1 MTGEHPTNEDLIGEQ
16 LVSDRPTGGRLEGQL
31 EARAGDG
38 ERHAGEG
45 WFAEP
50 PFAGYQ
56 QRYRLRARL
65 HHQVTDL
72 QTLDVLDLEPVGRA
86 LVLDATLQTS
96 LGDDFTY
103 HEPLV
108 HVPLCSHPDP
118 RRVLIVGGGDGG
130 ALRHVLLHG
139 SVEQAVE
146 VEIDRAVVDVS
157 RRYLP
162 EVSGGAYDDPR
173 ARLVIADGAAFAAR
187 TSERFDVV
195 LVDSTDPVGPAAV
208 LVSAEFLAAVRRL
221 LTPGGIMAMQSGSP
235 LTQPREWLATTR
247 AVRAAFPIA
256 RTYLG
261 MVPIYPGVQWSW
273 VAGSEGLDPTA
284 IDEAAVGER
293 MERLTGPLHIYNPS
307 WHRAAFALPTWM
319 RRLLTLDRDPTTADL
334 QLAGHPL
341 PGVLAGRGA

>member
-1 MTGEHPTNEDLIGEQ
+1 VHADDSGARAED
-16 LVSDRPTGGRLEGQL
+16 L
-31 EARAGDG
+31 EARS
-38 ERHAGEG
+38 GEG

-65 HHQVTDL
+65 HHQATEV

-86 LVLDATLQTS
+86 LVLDGTLQTS
-96 LGDDFTY
+96 LGEDFTY

-108 HVPLCSHPDP
+108 HVPLFSHPRP

-130 ALRHVLLHG
+130 ALRHVLMHD

-146 VEIDRAVVDVS
+146 VEIDRGVVEVS
-157 RRYLP
+157 RHFLP
-162 EVSGGAYDDPR
+162 ELSSGAYADPR

-187 TSERFDVV
+187 TRERFDVV

-208 LVSAEFLAAVRRL
+208 LISAGFLVAVRRL
-221 LTPGGIMAMQSGSP
+221 LTPGGVLAMQSGSP

-247 AVRAAFPIA
+247 AVSAAFPIA

-273 VAGSEGLDPTA
+273 VAGSDALDPTA
-284 IDEAAVGER
+284 IDEAAVAGR
-293 MERLTGPLHIYNPS
+293 MERLTGPLRIYNPS

-319 RRLLTLDRDPTTADL
+319 RRLLQLDRDPTPADL
-334 QLAGHPL
+334 QAAGHPL
-341 PGVLAGRGA
+341 PGVVASGGGG